1 MPEGTLTLHTS
12 MTPLTASEPVHA
24 AHPANQQ
31 LTVQT
36 VVGESIGRYAADI
49 ARLHL
54 VVFRDW
60 PHLYEQGVEGDSR
73 HLRACTDSWRS
84 VAVLVFDAGTLV
96 GASTGLPLA
105 DAADA
110 IRQPF
115 ADAGVDVE
123 RVFHCGG
130 SALLPAYRG
139 RGLGHR
145 FFDERESHARMLGDF
160 DRMAFCAID
169 RAPDHPRRPPF
180 GRDNQAFWQRRGYRP
195 HADLKIVLDWSEPGE
210 GVVPH
215 TLTAWFRPLQRAR

>member
-1 MPEGTLTLHTS
+1 
-12 MTPLTASEPVHA
+12 MTPLTTFEAVNA
-24 AHPANQQ
+24 THPANQQ

-49 ARLHL
+49 TRLRL
-54 VVFRDW
+54 TVSREW
-60 PHLYEQGVEGDSR
+60 PHLREEDAEADNR
-73 HLRACTDSWRS
+73 HLRACTGSWRS

-105 DAADA
+105 DAADV

-115 ADAGVDVE
+115 AAAGVAVQ
-123 RVFHCGG
+123 RVFLCGG
-130 SALLPAYRG
+130 SVLLPAYRG

-180 GRDNQAFWQRRGYRP
+180 GRNNQAFWQRRGYRP
-195 HADLKIVLDWSEPGE
+195 RADLKITLDWSEPGE
-210 GVVPH
+210 GLVPH
-215 TLTAWFRPLQRAR
+215 TLTAWFRPLERAR

>member
-1 MPEGTLTLHTS
+1 
-12 MTPLTASEPVHA
+12 MTPLTTFEAVNAS
-24 AHPANQQ
+24 HPANQQ

-49 ARLHL
+49 ARLRL
-54 VVFRDW
+54 TVSREW
-60 PHLYEQGVEGDSR
+60 PYLHEEGAETDNR
-73 HLRACTDSWRS
+73 HLRACAGSWRS

-105 DAADA
+105 DAAEV

-115 ADAGVDVE
+115 AAAGVDIQ
-123 RVFHCGG
+123 RVFYCGG
-130 SALLPAYRG
+130 SVLLPVYRG

-195 HADLKIVLDWSEPGE
+195 RADLKIALDWSEPGE
-210 GVVPH
+210 GLVPH
-215 TLTAWFRPLQRAR
+215 TLTSWFRPLERAR